1 MEENRNEMEMEAF
14 GETTNVAT
22 EPAIDTEP
30 SYPVNV
36 TYMPPTE
43 DSKRGSTVTKLAC
56 AAAGAL
62 ITVGI
67 SRGVKFLRKRNEQKT
82 VERLRSQGWYVEG
95 PNDSNY
101 DDYDEPEDFYEEEPD
116 AEPVPEKV
124 SKMKA
129 TKN

>member
-1 MEENRNEMEMEAF
+1 MEENRNEMGMEAF
-14 GETTNVAT
+14 EETTNVAT
-22 EPAIDTEP
+22 EPVTDMEP

-43 DSKRGSTVTKLAC
+43 DSKRGSTGTKLAC

-62 ITVGI
+62 VTVGI
-67 SRGVKFLRKRNEQKT
+67 ARGIKFLRKRNEQKT

-95 PNDSNY
+95 PNDGNY
-101 DDYDEPEDFYEEEPD
+101 DNYDEPEDFYEEEPD

-124 SKMKA
+124 SKMKT
-129 TKN
+129 TKK